1 MSAALGLGGWEAGRK
16 GNGKRCKGSSGPSQQ
31 VAGWAQDS
39 AVAVL
44 LSGVKGSTRQ
54 FQMIYEGRL

>member
-1 MSAALGLGGWEAGRK
+1 MESDIKAVP
-16 GNGKRCKGSSGPSQQ
+16 GPSQQ